1 MGDPIDVARVIA
13 SVMTA
18 KSQKPRYLI
27 GYDARAIDIYSKLL
41 PTEVRDRLAR
51 LTLGL

>member
-18 KSQKPRYLI
+18 KHPKPRYMV

-51 LTLGL
+51 FTLGL

>member
-1 MGDPIDVARVIA
+1 MGDPIEVARLIA

-18 KSQKPRYLI
+18 KKPKSRYLI

-51 LTLGL
+51 ITLGL